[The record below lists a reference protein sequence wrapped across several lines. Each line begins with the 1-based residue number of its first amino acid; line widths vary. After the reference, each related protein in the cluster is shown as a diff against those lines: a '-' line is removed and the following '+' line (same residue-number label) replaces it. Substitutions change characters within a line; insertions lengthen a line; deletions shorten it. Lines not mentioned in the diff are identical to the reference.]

1 MKILRG
7 VLGTTAAL
15 ALVLALAACGGYG
28 SSDEGDEGG
37 STTIG
42 GMSAELHGTKDVSG
56 ETGKVEIEM
65 YDDYFEPTIL
75 KGTPGQTVTL
85 ELKNEGEN
93 PHTLTISDQNI
104 DQEVQPADEAE
115 ADVTFPETGELT
127 FVCRFHENKGMVGA
141 LEVSG
146 GSSSTKTNETTTGE
160 TSTGETSTST
170 SESDY

>member
-1 MKILRG
+1 MRTLKG
-7 VLGTTAAL
+7 VLGIAT
-15 ALVLALAACGGYG
+15 ALVLVLAVAACGGYG

-42 GMSAELHGTKDVSG
+42 GMTAELHGTKDVSG

-75 KGTPGQTVTL
+75 KGAPGQTVTL

-93 PHTLTISDQNI
+93 PHTLTISDQNL
-104 DQEVQPADEAE
+104 DQEVQPGDEAE

-127 FVCRFHENKGMVGA
+127 FVCRFHESKGMVGA
-141 LEVSG
+141 LEVAG
-146 GSSSTKTNETTTGE
+146 GSSSTTTGE
-160 TSTGETSTST
+160 TSTSS
-170 SESDY
+170 SDY